1 LLKFNGILTILV
13 RISLLPIDINSKAS
27 PKDLRVLMKIMIDSL
42 SHLTMKEISF
52 AYCEMN
58 SKD

>member
-13 RISLLPIDINSKAS
+13 SNSLLPIDINSEAS

-42 SHLTMKEISF
+42 SHLTMKETSF

>member
-1 LLKFNGILTILV
+1 
-13 RISLLPIDINSKAS
+13 LPIDINLEAS
-27 PKDLRVLMKIMIDSL
+27 PKDLRVLMKTIIDSL

>member
-1 LLKFNGILTILV
+1 
-13 RISLLPIDINSKAS
+13 LPIDINLEAS
-27 PKDLRVLMKIMIDSL
+27 PKDWRVLMKTVIDSL